1 MNAHEQQWESCPSG
15 LMGEMAEGLRSTRA
29 RRQTMRSFASAS
41 IVLVLLIG
49 GVVLTN
55 YVVSNSSAPP
65 VSITCRECLD
75 KLVDYREG
83 VLAPAIRAS
92 VQAHLEGCPSC
103 HDAYQKMSGGNDG
116 RGESTSQFE
125 RGDLALA
132 MLKSRP

>member
-1 MNAHEQQWESCPSG
+1 MNAHEEQWESCPSG

-55 YVVSNSSAPP
+55 YLVSNSSAPP

-83 VLAPAIRAS
+83 GA
-92 VQAHLEGCPSC
+92 CPGS
-103 HDAYQKMSGGNDG
+103 K
-116 RGESTSQFE
+116 GERPGPPRRLPE
-125 RGDLALA
+125 L
-132 MLKSRP
+132 SRCLSKDVRRK